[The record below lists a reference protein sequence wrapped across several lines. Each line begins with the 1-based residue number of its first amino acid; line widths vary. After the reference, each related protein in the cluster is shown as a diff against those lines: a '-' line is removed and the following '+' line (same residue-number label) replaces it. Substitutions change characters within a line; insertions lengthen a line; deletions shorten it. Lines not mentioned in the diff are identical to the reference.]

1 MGQEVVLAWLEGG
14 GHVVRVYGT
23 KASKMSQKSVS
34 RVCGSSGAS
43 AGCQDAPLARSA
55 HSVDPTECAEPTGV
69 SRLDAV
75 LEMELP
81 QTRRRACHRRR
92 PGGGDGV

>member
-1 MGQEVVLAWLEGG
+1 MLCE
-14 GHVVRVYGT
+14 VYGT

-34 RVCGSSGAS
+34 RVCCRSAAS

-69 SRLDAV
+69 SRLDAALAV
-75 LEMELP
+75 ELQ
-81 QTRRRACHRRR
+81 QTRRRACHQRR